1 MSAAPEFAYDQV
13 LYDSYPM
20 AQTHPDRLATLAI
33 LHGMSP
39 APVARCRV
47 LEIGCGNGANLI
59 PMALVLPDSCFTG
72 IDLARAPIA
81 TARVTAKVLAAAN
94 CRFEHLDVMDVTPEF
109 GEFDYIIAH
118 GVYSWVPAAVRD
130 RLLAVCR
137 ANLGPNGVAYV
148 SYNTYPGCRL
158 REIARD
164 MMRYHT
170 RGIADSDS
178 KVKSARALV
187 DAVAGAEPPNAALR
201 EELRVVQSRE
211 SSVLFHDDLA
221 ETNHPVY
228 FHEFVEHARSYDLQ
242 FLAEAQFSSMQES
255 ALDAAAAET
264 VRTLAG
270 GDRIRKQQYL
280 DFVKCRRFRQT
291 LLCRA
296 GVPLEDPPDPQRV
309 ITLWADCAV
318 QPVGN
323 REDEQEFRA
332 PGGAS
337 IRTKL
342 PLAKAAMHHLGG
354 AWPRAVSFEELLT
367 SAPDRKFLRHLL
379 LRLYESGMVEL
390 HASPSPFSTEVSD
403 RPRAFSLARFH
414 ARRGSIIPTLRHSTV
429 EVQDP
434 LARRLIELLDGT
446 RDRQALLRD
455 LQPFADSPV
464 RLEDLD
470 RNLAK
475 LARMALLEA

>member
-1 MSAAPEFAYDQV
+1 MPAAPKFVYDQV

-33 LHGMSP
+33 LHGMPP

-59 PMALVLPDSCFTG
+59 PMALTLPESRFTG
-72 IDLARAPIA
+72 IDLARAPIETARA
-81 TARVTAKVLAAAN
+81 TAEVLGAAN
-94 CRFEHLDVMDVTPEF
+94 CRFDHLDLMDLAPEF

-118 GVYSWVPAAVRD
+118 GVYSWVPADARD

-137 ANLGPNGVAYV
+137 ANLAPNGVAYV

-158 REIARD
+158 REITRD

-170 RGIADSDS
+170 RGISDPAV
-178 KVKSARALV
+178 KLKSARELV
-187 DAVAGAEPPNAALR
+187 DAMARAEPPNAALR

-211 SSVLFHDDLA
+211 LSVLFHDDLA

-228 FHEFVEHARSYDLQ
+228 FHEFVEHARSHGLQ

-255 ALDAAAAET
+255 ALEPAAAEA
-264 VRTLAG
+264 VQDLSG
-270 GDRIRKQQYL
+270 DDRICKQQYL
-280 DFVKCRRFRQT
+280 DFMKCRRFRQT

-296 GVPLEDPPDPQRV
+296 SVPLEDPPDPRRV
-309 ITLWADCAV
+309 ANLWADCAA
-318 QPVGN
+318 QPV
-323 REDEQEFRA
+323 DDVEFRT

-337 IRTKL
+337 IRTNHL
-342 PLAKAAMHHLGG
+342 LARAAILHLGRS
-354 AWPRAVSFEELLT
+354 WPRAVPFEELLE
-367 SAPDRKFLRHLL
+367 SVPDRDFLGGLL
-379 LRLYESGMVEL
+379 LKTYASGLVEL
-390 HASPSPFSTEVSD
+390 HATPSPFATEVSE

-414 ARRGSIIPTLRHSTV
+414 AGRGPIIPTLRHSTV
-429 EVQDP
+429 EVQDQ

-455 LQPFADSPV
+455 LGAPANA
-464 RLEDLD
+464 EDLD

-475 LARMALLEA
+475 LARMALLERP